1 MRSVHEVLRLHPRG
15 GQRLDSPQDKPPILR
30 GRVGFLKREPEPGQR
45 PVAQIRVA
53 LAGCLPRGLESGLS
67 IIGKIF
73 TLWYDN
79 PMGLLR
85 A

>member
-15 GQRLDSPQDKPPILR
+15 GQRLGNPPDKPPILR

-45 PVAQIRVA
+45 PVAPIRVA
-53 LAGCLPRGLESGLS
+53 LAGSLPRGPEPGLS
-67 IIGKIF
+67 IIGNNF